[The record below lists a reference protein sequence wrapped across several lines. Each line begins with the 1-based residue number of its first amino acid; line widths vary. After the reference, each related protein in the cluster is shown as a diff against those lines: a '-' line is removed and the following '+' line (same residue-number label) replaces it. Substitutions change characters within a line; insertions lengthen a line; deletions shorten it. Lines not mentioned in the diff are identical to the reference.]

1 MAICKKKIII
11 NIILSALLIFA
22 VIKPADAELNF
33 KSFETKKV
41 SYMDFFLL
49 KFESLLIRRS
59 QALKKQLFATRVQY
73 SNIGIQVDFDNKKEK
88 ISINIYAIMDR
99 IRYTKKN
106 YIPKLSDCS
115 IVKYIHKNEK
125 ILHSILFIILA
136 FIIISNGYIYPTQD
150 IKNSLIHENIYVYY
164 AVLIFIIFELKLYL
178 IFFLNLF
185 SKIFLKIFA
194 TCLTLIV
201 LEFPYS

>member
-59 QALKKQLFATRVQY
+59 QALRKQLLATRVQY

-99 IRYTKKN
+99 IRYKKKN
-106 YIPKLSDCS
+106 YIQKLSDCNQVRNLIFYQKHGYKFFTQKRDPAFS
-115 IVKYIHKNEK
+115 EDVMQDIFKRVFFDNLSFNEK
-125 ILHSILFIILA
+125 
-136 FIIISNGYIYPTQD
+136 
-150 IKNSLIHENIYVYY
+150 E
-164 AVLIFIIFELKLYL
+164 
-178 IFFLNLF
+178 
-185 SKIFLKIFA
+185 KIFLVNKMFVDVTIFHPITKRELSCSGKA
-194 TCLTLIV
+194 NDYELN
-201 LEFPYS
+201 

>member
-59 QALKKQLFATRVQY
+59 QVLRKQLLATRVQY

-99 IRYTKKN
+99 IRYKKKN
-106 YIPKLSDCS
+106 YIQKLSDCNQ
-115 IVKYIHKNEK
+115 VRN
-125 ILHSILFIILA
+125 
-136 FIIISNGYIYPTQD
+136 
-150 IKNSLIHENIYVYY
+150 
-164 AVLIFIIFELKLYL
+164 LIFYQKHGYKFFTQKRDPAFSEGVMEDIFKRVFFDNLSFNKKEKNFLLSKMFVDVTIFHPVTKKELSCSGKANDYE
-178 IFFLNLF
+178 LN
-185 SKIFLKIFA
+185 
-194 TCLTLIV
+194 
-201 LEFPYS
+201 

>member
-59 QALKKQLFATRVQY
+59 QALRKQLFATRVQY

-99 IRYTKKN
+99 IRYKKKN
-106 YIPKLSDCS
+106 YIQKLSDCNQVRNLIFYQKHGYKFFTQKRDPAFS
-115 IVKYIHKNEK
+115 EDVMEDIFKRVFFDNLNFNEK
-125 ILHSILFIILA
+125 
-136 FIIISNGYIYPTQD
+136 
-150 IKNSLIHENIYVYY
+150 E
-164 AVLIFIIFELKLYL
+164 
-178 IFFLNLF
+178 
-185 SKIFLKIFA
+185 KIFLVNKMFVDVTIFHPITKRELSCSGKA
-194 TCLTLIV
+194 NDYELN
-201 LEFPYS
+201 